1 MAGHGLAEARML
13 KRLELIGFKSF
24 AELTRFDFAPGITA
38 VVGPNGSGKS
48 NIVDAVKWILGEQ
61 SAKSLRGGEMAD
73 VIFNGSSTRKSLGMA
88 EVTMTFDNSRRP
100 LNFDGDEVQITRRV
114 YRDGQGE
121 YLINGQ
127 MSRLKDIKEVFLGS
141 GAGHGAYSIIEQG
154 RVDAL
159 LTASTKD
166 RRFIFEEAAGISRFK
181 AKKIEALRK
190 LERVNADLNRVRDLM
205 QELEKNLRTLTAQ
218 AAKAQKY
225 QEYQTRLRELRVQV
239 ALYEYRESSA
249 KLETEAALLAELH
262 AEVSTATG
270 QIEHYENEARK
281 LAWELT
287 RTEDS
292 LRVQEKRL
300 GEARQ
305 QIAGQEASVR
315 SGREQ
320 LLALDAELLRIGKQR
335 AEMGQRIR
343 VLEAEASQVAAEVEG
358 VAERTQTEQQHAD
371 ATAEALH
378 AVVTQIADLT
388 RQTQA
393 DREQQFE
400 SVSRAAQLHSTAQ
413 MNREQM
419 ERLGRELTRKQAEA
433 ARCKAEA
440 EGLQRGLADL
450 SRDDADLQ
458 QRLTT
463 AKQSCH
469 DYQHRQAELRR
480 KADQLQP
487 ELDRDREQCSA
498 LRGRAEVL
506 EGLERS
512 LEGLGSGVRQVLE
525 YYNASPDHRS
535 VILGLVADLVT
546 APRAIAPLMDVVLG
560 DAAQRFI
567 VADVQALDGVLRDL
581 GDLDGRVGFV
591 PLNAQRAIPP
601 GPTPPHTL
609 AAFAQAELPG
619 LVDLL
624 LGNVLLADDLPMARA
639 LASAYPGYR
648 IVTRAGELL
657 EPDGTLTVG
666 PPQADM
672 GMLSRKSELRDLRE
686 QIAVLEG
693 QIERL
698 AADQADDRQQ
708 AEALE
713 GPIAA
718 LQAEIDTLEGVA
730 DTLRDRMVVQRE
742 KQARLQDQMELLT
755 SESAILTDEV
765 HKAEQAWHQAR
776 QQAEAEDATART
788 LKARL
793 AEADQAMKTAA
804 AARETRQQEHTE
816 AQVALGRVQ
825 QQLAALKARAASLDS
840 EVRQRKVE
848 AVGLAAQE
856 RASRVR
862 QTELTLTILRATAQA
877 ADAYRDKED
886 REQRVLELNTRREHL
901 RTTLDQV
908 QTDLSSIRDS
918 SSARR
923 EQAHR
928 HELTVKELQGR
939 RDAVADRM
947 REDYEID
954 LAAYLTSSPEGSES
968 PDMASSPPA
977 RETHAEIEDLRRKIA
992 KLGSVNLEALE
1003 QLTAEE
1009 TREREIRTQHDDLVH
1024 AETSL
1029 LEIIEQI
1036 NADSRK
1042 LFMETLTSVRVHFQE
1057 LFRKLFGGGMADI
1070 ILENEADVLESG
1082 IEITARPPG
1091 KELRSISLLSGG
1103 EKTLTAVALLLAI
1116 FRSKPSPF
1124 CLLDEVDAALD
1135 EANAVRLAGVIQE
1148 FREQSQF
1155 IIITHKKRTMAAA
1168 DVLHGVTM
1176 QESGVSKRIAIRFED
1191 WPDDPPEMAERQ
1203 GAA

>member
-1 MAGHGLAEARML
+1 
-13 KRLELIGFKSF
+13 
-24 AELTRFDFAPGITA
+24 
-38 VVGPNGSGKS
+38 
-48 NIVDAVKWILGEQ
+48 
-61 SAKSLRGGEMAD
+61 
-73 VIFNGSSTRKSLGMA
+73 
-88 EVTMTFDNSRRP
+88 
-100 LNFDGDEVQITRRV
+100 
-114 YRDGQGE
+114 
-121 YLINGQ
+121 
-127 MSRLKDIKEVFLGS
+127 
-141 GAGHGAYSIIEQG
+141 
-154 RVDAL
+154 
-159 LTASTKD
+159 
-166 RRFIFEEAAGISRFK
+166 
-181 AKKIEALRK
+181 
-190 LERVNADLNRVRDLM
+190 
-205 QELEKNLRTLTAQ
+205 
-218 AAKAQKY
+218 
-225 QEYQTRLRELRVQV
+225 
-239 ALYEYRESSA
+239 
-249 KLETEAALLAELH
+249 
-262 AEVSTATG
+262 
-270 QIEHYENEARK
+270 
-281 LAWELT
+281 
-287 RTEDS
+287 
-292 LRVQEKRL
+292 
-300 GEARQ
+300 
-305 QIAGQEASVR
+305 
-315 SGREQ
+315 
-320 LLALDAELLRIGKQR
+320 
-335 AEMGQRIR
+335 
-343 VLEAEASQVAAEVEG
+343 
-358 VAERTQTEQQHAD
+358 
-371 ATAEALH
+371 
-378 AVVTQIADLT
+378 
-388 RQTQA
+388 
-393 DREQQFE
+393 
-400 SVSRAAQLHSTAQ
+400 
-413 MNREQM
+413 
-419 ERLGRELTRKQAEA
+419 
-433 ARCKAEA
+433 
-440 EGLQRGLADL
+440 
-450 SRDDADLQ
+450 
-458 QRLTT
+458 
-463 AKQSCH
+463 
-469 DYQHRQAELRR
+469 
-480 KADQLQP
+480 
-487 ELDRDREQCSA
+487 
-498 LRGRAEVL
+498 
-506 EGLERS
+506 
-512 LEGLGSGVRQVLE
+512 
-525 YYNASPDHRS
+525 
-535 VILGLVADLVT
+535 
-546 APRAIAPLMDVVLG
+546 MDVVLG

-877 ADAYRDKED
+877 ADAYRDKEE

-947 REDYEID
+947 RDDYEID

-1070 ILENEADVLESG
+1070 VLENEVDVLESG

-1191 WPDDPPEMAERQ
+1191 WPDDPPEIAERQ